1 MAAHPTVVDT
11 VTHALSLQI
20 LDGTL
25 AAGARLPSVRALA
38 DSHGV
43 NVSTIQRVLT
53 RLQERRLV
61 RAHDR
66 SGIEVCD
73 VRRSGGASLW
83 PLVLERMAVDP
94 GPALAL
100 LKDALATRR
109 LLATQVLER
118 IRELDYADYGPG
130 LNARIANLEG
140 IVADPESTR
149 PQMAEA
155 DGEVLR
161 TLLLA
166 VQRPALLAIF
176 NDVQAMIVQTPALV
190 EAFFRDPETNLG
202 AWQSLDRML
211 AAGLVDDAAI
221 VGIQA
226 LLSTIDEGIVHAFGN
241 GTGAKP

>member
-1 MAAHPTVVDT
+1 MASHSTVVDT

-25 AAGARLPSVRALA
+25 VAGARLPSVRALA

-83 PLVLERMAVDP
+83 PLVLERCAVDP

-100 LKDALATRR
+100 LNDALATRR
-109 LLATQVLER
+109 LLAVQVLEG
-118 IRELDYADYGPG
+118 IREHDYAEYGPG
-130 LNARIANLEG
+130 LHARIADLEA
-140 IVADPESTR
+140 IVAGPESTCE
-149 PQMAEA
+149 QLAEA

-166 VQRPALLAIF
+166 AQRPALLAIF
-176 NDVQAMIVQTPALV
+176 NDVQTMIVQTPALV
-190 EAFFRDPETNLG
+190 EAFFRDPQTTLG

-211 AAGLVDDAAI
+211 AADLVDDAAI
-221 VGIQA
+221 GGIQT
-226 LLSTIDEGIVHAFGN
+226 LLKTVDEGIIAAFERS
-241 GTGAKP
+241 TGAQT